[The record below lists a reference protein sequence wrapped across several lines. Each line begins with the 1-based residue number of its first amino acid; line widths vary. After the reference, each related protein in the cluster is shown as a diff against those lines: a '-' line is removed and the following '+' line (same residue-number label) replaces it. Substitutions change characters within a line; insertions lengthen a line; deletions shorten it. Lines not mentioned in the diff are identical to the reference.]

1 MRKKHLLL
9 GRFTVVFLS
18 LNMLFNVSCQL
29 PVKNSVKDMLV
40 EYLNDPLGVD
50 TEKPRFSWKI
60 ASQDR
65 EVKQVAYQIIVS
77 EHKKDIKK
85 RKGTVWDSG
94 KITGDES
101 VNIDYMGIPLESN
114 KTYYW
119 TVGVTLGNNKVMW
132 GEQSSFHT
140 GILNNA
146 LWKARWIT
154 SPDEITDASPLFRKS
169 FPVKKKIKNA
179 VAYVTAAGFYELY
192 LNGSKVGDHVL
203 DPGITDYR
211 KTVLYSTYD
220 VASLLKKGEN
230 VVGAMV
236 GNGAWNLRKTTG
248 RWSWHGSAPL
258 GKPALWVQLMITY
271 TDGSEETIV
280 TDNTWKTTSGP
291 ITFNNLY
298 GGEDYDARKEIP
310 NWNTTRMNDS
320 AWEFAVLSEEPKGA
334 LKSQMMPAI
343 KVTETLKPIKQINPE
358 PGVYLF
364 DLGQNIAG
372 WWKIE
377 VKGSPGQTVR
387 VRGAETLN
395 DSLFSEPLKEG
406 DKLSTAQRYHSEV
419 WTDYIIKS
427 DKLEIYEPRFFYTGF
442 RYVEVT
448 TTNNQNLNHV
458 KVEGRVVRTDLTRNG
473 TFSSSDSLLN
483 QIHEAGLWSQM
494 GNTHG
499 YPTDCPHR
507 EKGAY
512 NGDGQIIA
520 ETSIH
525 DFQMAPFYTKWLNDM
540 RDSQEENGRIPNT
553 SPTLV
558 GGMGGGVA
566 WGSAYVLI
574 PWWMYN
580 YYQDKRILED
590 HYPAIKKYLTYL
602 KELGNK
608 DEDPS
613 EPYIIDNFMGYWY
626 SLGEWCAPGKLN
638 GKSDCPNHAV
648 VNTFYYYYN
657 NLIFSKIAE
666 ELGHTQDSE
675 YAKALSDTIKQ
686 KFNEKFFDPG
696 TGLYGTEETY
706 QTYQL
711 LALVG
716 DMVPEEYKESVL
728 QTIID
733 DVEKRGDHLNTGII
747 GTKYLWP
754 VLVENGQ
761 NELAYSIASQTT
773 YPSFGYWI
781 KNGATTL
788 LEQWEGDNSHNHQ
801 MFGTITEYFY
811 KFLAGIQSPMEG
823 RTSTGYK
830 QIYIGPHVP
839 QSLNAVSAS
848 IETVNGYVA
857 SSWKKENNA
866 FFHTVSIPANT
877 SAIIAIPVGIKD
889 MDLYEDNKKIWS
901 KNESLSLADGIK
913 NVAYK
918 GDKLIIDAASGVYNF
933 KIEYK

>member
-1 MRKKHLLL
+1 MGKKHFLL
-9 GRFTVVFLS
+9 GKSMVVLLCLHMF
-18 LNMLFNVSCQL
+18 FNISCQSS
-29 PVKNSVKDMLV
+29 VKNPVQEMWV
-40 EYLNDPLGVD
+40 EYLNNPLGID

-60 ASQDR
+60 VSQER
-65 EVKQVAYQIIVS
+65 GVKQAEYQIIVCD
-77 EHKKDIKK
+77 HQKDIKR

-94 KITGDES
+94 IITDDES
-101 VNIDYMGIPLESN
+101 VNINYKGIPLESN

-119 TVGVTLGNNKVMW
+119 TVGVSLNNGKMIW
-132 GEQSSFHT
+132 GEQHTFHT
-140 GILNNA
+140 GILDNA
-146 LWKARWIT
+146 LWEASWIT
-154 SPDEITDASPLFRKS
+154 SPDEITDSSPLFRKS
-169 FPVKKKIKNA
+169 FAVKKKIKNA
-179 VAYVTAAGFYELY
+179 VAYVTAVGFYELY
-192 LNGSKVGDHVL
+192 LNGNKVGDHVL

-220 VASLLKKGEN
+220 VTSLLKKGKN

-248 RWSWHGSAPL
+248 RWSWHGDAISF
-258 GKPALWVQLMITY
+258 GNPALWVQLMITY
-271 TDGSEETIV
+271 TDGSQETIV
-280 TDNTWKTTSGP
+280 SDNTWKTTSGP

-310 NWNTTRMNDS
+310 NWNRIGMNDS
-320 AWEFAVLSEEPKGA
+320 GWRFAVISKGPKGL

-343 KVTETLKPIKQINPE
+343 KVTETLKPIKQIHPE

-364 DLGQNIAG
+364 DLGQNMAG

-377 VKGSPGQTVR
+377 VKGNPGQTVR

-395 DSLFSEPLKEG
+395 DSIFSQPLKEG
-406 DKLSTAQRYHSEV
+406 DKLSISQKYHSEV

-427 DKLEIYEPRFFYTGF
+427 NEPEIYEPHFFYTGF

-448 TTNNQNLNHV
+448 TTNKQDLDYV
-458 KVEGRVVRTDLTRNG
+458 KVAGRVVRTDLTRSG

-483 QIHEAGLWSQM
+483 RIHQAGLWSQM
-494 GNTHG
+494 GNTLG

-520 ETSIH
+520 ETSMH
-525 DFQMAPFYTKWLNDM
+525 DFQMASFYSKWLHDM

-566 WGSAYVLI
+566 WGSAYILI

-580 YYQDKRILED
+580 YYQDKRILEE
-590 HYPAIKKYLTYL
+590 HYPTIKKYLTYL
-602 KELGNK
+602 KELGNQ
-608 DEDPS
+608 DEDPT
-613 EPYIIDNFMGYWY
+613 EPYIIDNFMSYWY
-626 SLGEWCAPGKLN
+626 SLGEWCAPGKIN
-638 GKSDCPNHAV
+638 ERRDCPNHAV
-648 VNTFYYYYN
+648 VNTFYYYYD

-666 ELGHTQDSE
+666 VLGHTQDSKR
-675 YAKALSDTIKQ
+675 AKTLSDTIRQ
-686 KFNEKFFDPG
+686 EFNKKFFDPV

-711 LALVG
+711 LALAG
-716 DMVPEEYKESVL
+716 DMVPEEQKESVL

-733 DVEKRGDHLNTGII
+733 DVIKRDDHLNTGII

-761 NELAYSIASQTT
+761 NELAYRIASQTT

-830 QIYIGPHVP
+830 KIYIEPHVP
-839 QSLNAVSAS
+839 QGLNAASAS
-848 IETVNGYVA
+848 IETVNGHVVSA
-857 SSWKKENNA
+857 WKRENNA
-866 FFHTVSIPANT
+866 FFQTVSIPANT
-877 SAIIAIPVGIKD
+877 SAMIVLPTGRKEV
-889 MDLYEDNKKIWS
+889 DLYEGNKKIWN
-901 KNESLSLADGIK
+901 KNESIGLTDGIK
-913 NVAYK
+913 NVACK
-918 GDKLIIDAASGVYNF
+918 GNKLIIEITSGVYNF
-933 KIEYK
+933 KIE